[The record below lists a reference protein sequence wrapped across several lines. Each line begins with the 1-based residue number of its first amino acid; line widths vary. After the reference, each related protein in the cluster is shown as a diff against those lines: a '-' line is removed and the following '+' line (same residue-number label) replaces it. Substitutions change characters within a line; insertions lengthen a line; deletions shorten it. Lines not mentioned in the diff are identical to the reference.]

1 MKRTITAAAI
11 AALLLVTLTTAD
23 ARKKPEKQRRFRL
36 PEDLENGFGML
47 DALGEAVGKD
57 NPHAHHGGNE

>member
-1 MKRTITAAAI
+1 MKRTITSAAI

-23 ARKKPEKQRRFRL
+23 ARKKPEKQRRCRL
-36 PEDLENGFGML
+36 PDNRFGML

-57 NPHAHHGGNE
+57 NPHAHHGGNN

>member
-1 MKRTITAAAI
+1 MKRTITSAAI

-23 ARKKPEKQRRFRL
+23 ARKKPEKQRRCRL
-36 PEDLENGFGML
+36 PEDRFGFGML

-57 NPHAHHGGNE
+57 NPHAHHGGNN